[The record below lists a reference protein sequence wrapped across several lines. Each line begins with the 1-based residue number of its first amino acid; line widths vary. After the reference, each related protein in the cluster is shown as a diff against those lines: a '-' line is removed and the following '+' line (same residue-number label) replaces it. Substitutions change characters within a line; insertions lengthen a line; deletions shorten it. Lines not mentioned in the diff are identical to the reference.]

1 MSQNCSYDYIQR
13 VNMLIEQGPV
23 IIKTTIS
30 SDIEHHNQTIL
41 SLRNPEQHEM
51 DSRMVWQQRQKK
63 SSKQPKQS
71 NQLNSE

>member
-30 SDIEHHNQTIL
+30 SDMEHHNQTIS

-51 DSRMVWQQRQKK
+51 DSTMVRQQRQKK

>member
-30 SDIEHHNQTIL
+30 SDIEHHNQTIS

-51 DSRMVWQQRQKK
+51 DSRMVRQQRQKK